1 MGICNLFR
9 PKVIAQRV
17 VAAVKRCFALMMVA
31 VAVVIATA
39 RDLWAQTAGSTFPD
53 LAEPI
58 SITEVGTKVVAF
70 LAVGLGVV
78 VAIKIGLVLM
88 RKLLGWFGKGV

>member
-1 MGICNLFR
+1 MGYCKLFR
-9 PKVIAQRV
+9 PKAIAGRV
-17 VAAVKRCFALMMVA
+17 VATVKRWFMAVMVA
-31 VAVVIATA
+31 VAVVAATA
-39 RDLWAQTAGSTFPD
+39 SQALAQTAGSTFPD

>member
-1 MGICNLFR
+1 MFQRFIVSAR
-9 PKVIAQRV
+9 AVRQRV
-17 VAAVKRCFALMMVA
+17 LSFCLTVA
-31 VAVVIATA
+31 VLTIGLAGQVM
-39 RDLWAQTAGSTFPD
+39 AQTTGTTGNSFPD

-78 VAIKIGLVLM
+78 AAIMLGLVLI
-88 RKLLGWFGKGV
+88 RKLLRWIGRGV